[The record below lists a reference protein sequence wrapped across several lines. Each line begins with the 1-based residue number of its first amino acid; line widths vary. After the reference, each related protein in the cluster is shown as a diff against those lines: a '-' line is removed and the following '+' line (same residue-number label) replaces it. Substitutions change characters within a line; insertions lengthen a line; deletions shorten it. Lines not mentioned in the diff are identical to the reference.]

1 MTEPRL
7 PQLDAAVF
15 LTDGGIETTLIF
27 DDGFD
32 LPDFAAF
39 TLLDS
44 PQGREALTR
53 YFESYV
59 AIAARDRVGIV
70 LETATWRANPDW
82 AARQGYGTEALVRIN
97 RAAVELLED
106 IRARYQ
112 TAATPVVISGCIGP
126 RGDGYRPDALMSAS
140 EAGDYH
146 AVQAQAFAGSR
157 ADLIT
162 AITMTY
168 PAEAIGVT
176 EAARRVGMPAVISF
190 TVETDG
196 RLPTGESL
204 ADAIAAVD
212 AATDGYP
219 AYFMVNCAHPTHFA
233 DALRAGERLDAA
245 HPRHAGQRL
254 DDEPRRARRGRGARR
269 RRPGRPRPALR
280 RAAARPPPHQR
291 ARRLLRHEPPPHRRH
306 QRGERR
312 PPLTPRP
319 HRLIEQ
325 EEQQ

>member
-1 MTEPRL
+1 MTDPRL

-44 PQGREALTR
+44 PEGREALTR

-233 DALRAGERLDAA
+233 DALRAGEPWTQRIRGMRANASTMSHAELDEAAELDAGDPVDLARRYAELRLA
-245 HPRHAGQRL
+245 HPHINVLGGCCGTSHHHIDAIS
-254 DDEPRRARRGRGARR
+254 AASV
-269 RRPGRPRPALR
+269 AL
-280 RAAARPPPHQR
+280 H
-291 ARRLLRHEPPPHRRH
+291 
-306 QRGERR
+306 
-312 PPLTPRP
+312 
-319 HRLIEQ
+319 
-325 EEQQ
+325 